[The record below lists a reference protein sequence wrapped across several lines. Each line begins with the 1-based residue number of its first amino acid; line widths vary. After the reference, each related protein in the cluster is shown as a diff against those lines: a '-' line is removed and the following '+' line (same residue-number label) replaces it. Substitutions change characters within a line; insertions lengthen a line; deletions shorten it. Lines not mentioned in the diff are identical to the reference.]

1 MELKF
6 LDLHANNI
14 TSEGFVQLMV
24 CLKTNNKVKD
34 LNLSRN
40 NIASDIKLFKRVH
53 TFLNHNKILENLN
66 LSFCNITEKAACMIG
81 TGLRGNRNLQVLN
94 LKGNIVGSGLKEI
107 AKSFVTN
114 TKALCIKELDL
125 SKNQIES
132 EHVTQDCID
141 MITSEFCTLKTLS
154 FRDNFIKH

>member
-1 MELKF
+1 
-6 LDLHANNI
+6 
-14 TSEGFVQLMV
+14 
-24 CLKTNNKVKD
+24 
-34 LNLSRN
+34 
-40 NIASDIKLFKRVH
+40 
-53 TFLNHNKILENLN
+53 
-66 LSFCNITEKAACMIG
+66 MIG